1 MPFYRYGRWDGTQEV
16 PDLSAEEL
24 VDRVADEMLETGD
37 LRRVLRR
44 MMQFGT
50 DFPGGQRMQGLRDL
64 LERLQQRRDQ
74 NLEQYNLDSMMDDIQ
89 EKLDQIIDR
98 ERQTVEDALKDA
110 PQGQEDAPRN
120 EGSGEGPEGEE
131 DSSQEG
137 GQGRNADG
145 AGEVDPDLLQLRQRL
160 AQQHMEQLDKLPPG
174 TGGRVKGLQQYDF
187 MDPQARQEFEEL
199 LQMLQQQMMQSYFQG
214 LQQGV
219 ENMTPE
225 AMQQVREMVQDLNR
239 LMQQRMSG
247 QEPDFQQFMD
257 KWGKLFPE
265 GIENLDDLIEHMNR
279 QMAQMESLL
288 NSMSPEQRRQLEE
301 MVGALMQDEGMQWDM
316 AQLAANLQRLSPQPW
331 FGNDFDFGGDEP
343 ISLQEAMRLMGDMNS
358 MDDLEHQVMDSIRHN
373 DAASLDNDEVRRLLG
388 DESAQILEQL
398 QEFTKRLEEAGFIQ
412 RKGDSW
418 ELTPQAVRKMGQ
430 RALEEIFGKLQMSVF
445 GSHDARRTGIGIEM
459 EDSTKPYEFG
469 DPFHMDTQKT
479 VFNAVTRQGR
489 GTPVKINHDD
499 FEVSRTE
506 ALTRAATVIMLDM
519 SRSMM
524 MNGCFQAGR
533 KVTSALDS
541 LIRMQYPRDSLYVL
555 AFSYFVLGLK
565 PEMIFD
571 NSWIENGGG
580 TNFQEAMFQA
590 RRVLSK
596 HRAETKQIVIITDGQ
611 PTTYNYW
618 WSERDF
624 DRPGLDGLQETLREA
639 MRCAREG
646 ITINTFMLSRDPYSA
661 DFVRMLTKVSRGR
674 AFFATPDRLGEYV
687 LHDYVM
693 NKRKVEKG
701 QL

>member
-225 AMQQVREMVQDLNR
+225 AMQQIREMVQDLNR

-301 MVGALMQDEGMQWDM
+301 MVGRAHAGRRDAVGHGPARGQPAAAL
-316 AQLAANLQRLSPQPW
+316 APALVRQRL
-331 FGNDFDFGGDEP
+331 
-343 ISLQEAMRLMGDMNS
+343 RLW
-358 MDDLEHQVMDSIRHN
+358 
-373 DAASLDNDEVRRLLG
+373 RR
-388 DESAQILEQL
+388 
-398 QEFTKRLEEAGFIQ
+398 
-412 RKGDSW
+412 
-418 ELTPQAVRKMGQ
+418 
-430 RALEEIFGKLQMSVF
+430 
-445 GSHDARRTGIGIEM
+445 
-459 EDSTKPYEFG
+459 
-469 DPFHMDTQKT
+469 
-479 VFNAVTRQGR
+479 
-489 GTPVKINHDD
+489 
-499 FEVSRTE
+499 
-506 ALTRAATVIMLDM
+506 
-519 SRSMM
+519 
-524 MNGCFQAGR
+524 
-533 KVTSALDS
+533 
-541 LIRMQYPRDSLYVL
+541 
-555 AFSYFVLGLK
+555 
-565 PEMIFD
+565 
-571 NSWIENGGG
+571 
-580 TNFQEAMFQA
+580 
-590 RRVLSK
+590 
-596 HRAETKQIVIITDGQ
+596 
-611 PTTYNYW
+611 
-618 WSERDF
+618 
-624 DRPGLDGLQETLREA
+624 
-639 MRCAREG
+639 
-646 ITINTFMLSRDPYSA
+646 
-661 DFVRMLTKVSRGR
+661 
-674 AFFATPDRLGEYV
+674 
-687 LHDYVM
+687 
-693 NKRKVEKG
+693 
-701 QL
+701 